1 MVILCRRQGSCNT
14 QPLQSLHGGHNAG
27 AGQFLNLL
35 AFGALPLVPPL
46 LGIILSHLAVLL
58 VCSNRQ
64 RRPLHPGKLAICVEE
79 AAIGRKQYPLPDVSG
94 GQQLVVMRRG

>member
-1 MVILCRRQGSCNT
+1 MMKQY
-14 QPLQSLHGGHNAG
+14 NAG

-46 LGIILSHLAVLL
+46 SGIILSHLAVLL

-64 RRPLHPGKLAICVEE
+64 RRPLHPGKLAIRGEE
-79 AAIGRKQYPLPDVSG
+79 AAIGRKEHPLPDVSG
-94 GQQLVVMRRG
+94 GQQLSGYKARRGAAYAAGV

>member
-1 MVILCRRQGSCNT
+1 MVILCRRRGSCNT
-14 QPLQSLHGGHNAG
+14 YPPQSLQGGHNAG
-27 AGQFLNLL
+27 AGQFLNVF

-64 RRPLHPGKLAICVEE
+64 RRPLHPGQLAICEE
-79 AAIGRKQYPLPDVSG
+79 AAVTGRKQHPLPDVAG
-94 GQQLVVMRRG
+94 GQRLLVVRRG